1 MDFLRGLSRKQKI
14 WLGIAGF
21 VGLMIII
28 GSLAPG
34 NDEAEN
40 TTPATTTQEGSGEAE
55 ATTAE
60 NATTQEASPEEA
72 AAADLTSQAEL
83 ALQEVEAALVDAD
96 QAGET
101 KFLPSP
107 VRRAYR
113 AVNTFLSDGSISV
126 RELKRARGPVRT
138 LDSAAD
144 GRSALIAAIRANAAP
159 KPIVLTGSGSKVNT
173 ITLKR
178 NGPVIVES
186 HHTGSSNFVLQLV
199 GNGHDDLLVNEIG
212 GYDGTVATT
221 DETKAGRYRLSVEA
235 DGSWTVKVQQPT
247 VTGTEKP
254 ITQKLSDTGSEV
266 IPVSVGSSMQPVV
279 RTQHRG
285 QSNFAVYLIGYG
297 DVSGTIL
304 LFNEIG
310 NYSGEI
316 LADQEIPDGTY
327 LVAVEADGRW
337 TLKFAP

>member
-21 VGLMIII
+21 VVLMIVI

-55 ATTAE
+55 ATTE
-60 NATTQEASPEEA
+60 ETTTQEASPEEA
-72 AAADLTSQAEL
+72 AAAALTSQAEQ
-83 ALQEVEAALVDAD
+83 ALEEVEAALVDAD
-96 QAGET
+96 HAGET
-101 KFLPSP
+101 KFLPSG
-107 VRRAYR
+107 VKLAYR
-113 AVNTFLSDGSISV
+113 QVNGFLSDGSISV
-126 RELKRARGPVRT
+126 RELKRARRPVRI
-138 LDSAAD
+138 LERAAD
-144 GRSALIAAIRANAAP
+144 RSSRLVAAIMANAAP

-173 ITLKR
+173 ITLKQS
-178 NGPVIVES
+178 GPAIVES

-221 DETKAGRYRLSVEA
+221 DEAKAGRYRLSVEA

-266 IPVSVGSSMQPVV
+266 VPVSVGSSMQPVV
-279 RTQHRG
+279 RAQHRG

-316 LADQEIPDGTY
+316 LADQEVPDGTY

-337 TLKFAP
+337 TLKFTP